1 MVFLP
6 FETNMRIHAQ
16 PRPAEFRENLDRSLS
31 RFFTH
36 GDAPIQIRSVWITR
50 LLYPINIHRRNWI
63 ANGNF
68 GIGELITGNEEQT
81 ELSLAVLRRLIV
93 FGPLKGNGAGS
104 FAWPPRDQQL
114 YLPEWRWKLG
124 RPTIN
129 RCLILFSRCW
139 RKVEDRVEK
148 PNYSKLQSFENGIF
162 HERLNSSRSVSETK
176 IYLERRGSRPIIN
189 DKLPIPFY
197 YRETN
202 TVPST

>member
-1 MVFLP
+1 MVSP
-6 FETNMRIHAQ
+6 S
-16 PRPAEFRENLDRSLS
+16 FRNEYANPGAATPCRVSGKSRSKPPPI
-31 RFFTH
+31 FHT
-36 GDAPIQIRSVWITR
+36 IQIRPVWITR

-63 ANGNF
+63 ANGNS

-93 FGPLKGNGAGS
+93 FGPLKGNGGGS

-139 RKVEDRVEK
+139 RKGEDRRNRIIRNCRV
-148 PNYSKLQSFENGIF
+148 SKNGIF
-162 HERLNSSRSVSETK
+162 HEIKFISIGVWPFETRLNLFGV
-176 IYLERRGSRPIIN
+176 SRPIIN